1 MSSIFID
8 SFTYRW
14 KKNDGSYYFG
24 RTANN
29 DIPKFDNHEKLYF
42 LNEFIT
48 SLLIHDKI
56 LIKLD
61 SLEELELL
69 IGIENVLRLFNDDA
83 LQIID
88 DGGTMVGFLVSREGS
103 NMLMNFNNC
112 SGLQIE
118 AIEQRLDKKY
128 KGKILHRKLQPLL
141 LNVEKKKV
149 DVDGAW
155 TGHLVEEELYYDL
168 NNKNLTNLLSLK
180 AEDRV
185 NIPDSDILSFMRLCY
200 LNKSLIY
207 QHDVKADF
215 LLTEGYASKLLANKL
230 SPILKKNTEPDKLF
244 NKIISDKGIPDL
256 AKLIV
261 DGIIKFEHI
270 IELRNTVDGKKFRN
284 WFQEKGWNKALV
296 YEELMKFNSSIASN
310 SWVRLV
316 RWIYPNLIGL
326 TTSGLAG
333 AGAAAFDSLIVDKLL
348 KGWHPNFFLDDKL
361 KEHINSEINMHSKD
375 IEESRIK
382 KRLGR
387 KIGRNE
393 KCPCD
398 SGKKFKN
405 CCGK

>member
-1 MSSIFID
+1 MTSIFID
-8 SFTYRW
+8 TFTYRW
-14 KKNDGSYYFG
+14 KDNGDSYYFG

-29 DIPKFDNHEKLYF
+29 DIPQFGHNEKLYF

-61 SLEELELL
+61 SIEELELL
-69 IGIENVLRLFNDDA
+69 IGIENVLKLFTDDA

-88 DGGTMVGFLVSREGS
+88 DGGTLVGFLVNRKGN
-103 NMLMNFNNC
+103 NMLMNFSNC

-141 LNVEKKKV
+141 LNVEKKKI
-149 DVDGAW
+149 DIDGAW
-155 TGHLVEEELYYDL
+155 TGSLIEEELYYDL
-168 NNKNLTNLLSLK
+168 NNKNLTKLLSLR
-180 AEDRV
+180 AEDIV

-207 QHDVKADF
+207 QHDVNADF
-215 LLTEGYASKLLANKL
+215 LLTEGFTSKLLANKL
-230 SPILKKNTEPDKLF
+230 SPIFEKNTEPDKLF

-256 AKLIV
+256 ASLILDEV
-261 DGIIKFEHI
+261 IKFEHI
-270 IELRNTVDGKKFRN
+270 IELRNSIDGKKFRN
-284 WFQEKGWNKALV
+284 WFREKGWNKALI
-296 YEELMKFNSSIASN
+296 YEELMKFNPTIASK
-310 SWVRLV
+310 SWVRIL
-316 RWIYPNLIGL
+316 RWIYPNFIGL
-326 TTSGLAG
+326 ATSGIAG
-333 AGAAAFDSLIVDKLL
+333 VGAAAFDSLIVEKLL

-361 KEHINSEINMHSKD
+361 KEHINSEINIHTKNM
-375 IEESRIK
+375 EESRIK

-387 KIGRNE
+387 KVGRNE
-393 KCPCD
+393 MCPCE
-398 SGKKFKN
+398 SGKKFKH